1 MRKSLLAASLGILLV
16 GCPKD
21 DPKPGTSGGAA
32 SAANTPP
39 SASAVAAAANAE
51 TNKPSTPVTTT
62 NSGGDEGGLAP
73 TIDFSG
79 EDACIPKGANG
90 TDPVSPTATASG
102 KDGLAFCLGKDKKA
116 DQGCFALELATGKF
130 KKLPKKDPVIP
141 TRKVSASGSHL
152 VEALDKSIR
161 VCGRSIGSDC
171 NTITVGAYRAHSKVP
186 ADVSPD
192 GKKLVVVR
200 ETGSETVGLEIY
212 DVATGA
218 REKQSGIKDKGG
230 IVGDVSWLGKRIMV
244 VTCVEAGPGCNAALF
259 DPETQKSTSPGVNV
273 YGVERPAHRAN
284 GPLWAFVDSTG
295 GQVALV
301 DVDTGTKKP
310 NVRAPL
316 VSEVTSGV
324 AVIPRDTGIV
334 AIVAGSPQAGTVA
347 VVDLSQGGK
356 LVKKYSPPACK

>member
-1 MRKSLLAASLGILLV
+1 
-16 GCPKD
+16 
-21 DPKPGTSGGAA
+21 
-32 SAANTPP
+32 
-39 SASAVAAAANAE
+39 
-51 TNKPSTPVTTT
+51 VTTT

-79 EDACIPKGANG
+79 EEACIPKGANG
-90 TDPVSPTATASG
+90 TDNFVGPTATASG
-102 KDGLAFCLGKDKKA
+102 KDGIAFCLGKDKRA
-116 DQGCFALELATGKF
+116 DHGCFALELASGKF
-130 KKLPKKDPVIP
+130 KKLPKKDPVLP

-152 VEALDKSIR
+152 VEALDKAIR

-192 GKKLVVVR
+192 GKKLAVVR
-200 ETGSETVGLEIY
+200 ENGTESVGLEIY

-218 REKQSGIKDKGG
+218 REKQSGIKDRGG

-259 DPETQKSTSPGVNV
+259 DPETQKSTNPGVNV
-273 YGVERPAHRAN
+273 YAVERPAQRAN

-295 GQVALV
+295 SQVALV

-316 VSEVTSGV
+316 AAEVTSGV

-347 VVDLSQGGK
+347 VVDLSQNGK
-356 LVKKYSPPACK
+356 LVKKYTPVACK